1 MVSAKETLI
10 IRKSRRY
17 KSYSYKNKHDY
28 LTIYYMTF
36 QQARTPAYLP
46 GQYLTILHITKIHYF
61 MKEIIIL
68 GTGCAGCKALFA
80 TVEKVVRENNIDA
93 QVSKQEDIMEIMRYN
108 VLTLPAMVIDGQ
120 VAATGRLSET
130 EVKKLL
136 TI

>member
-1 MVSAKETLI
+1 
-10 IRKSRRY
+10 
-17 KSYSYKNKHDY
+17 
-28 LTIYYMTF
+28 
-36 QQARTPAYLP
+36 
-46 GQYLTILHITKIHYF
+46 

-108 VLTLPAMVIDGQ
+108 VLTLPAVVIDGK

-136 TI
+136 AI

>member
-1 MVSAKETLI
+1 
-10 IRKSRRY
+10 
-17 KSYSYKNKHDY
+17 
-28 LTIYYMTF
+28 
-36 QQARTPAYLP
+36 
-46 GQYLTILHITKIHYF
+46 

-93 QVSKQEDIMEIMRYN
+93 QVGKQEDIMEIMRYN

-130 EVKKLL
+130 EGKKLL
-136 TI
+136 AI

>member
-1 MVSAKETLI
+1 
-10 IRKSRRY
+10 
-17 KSYSYKNKHDY
+17 
-28 LTIYYMTF
+28 
-36 QQARTPAYLP
+36 
-46 GQYLTILHITKIHYF
+46 

-108 VLTLPAMVIDGQ
+108 VLTLPAVVIDGQ

-130 EVKKLL
+130 EVQKLL
-136 TI
+136 AI

>member
-1 MVSAKETLI
+1 
-10 IRKSRRY
+10 
-17 KSYSYKNKHDY
+17 
-28 LTIYYMTF
+28 
-36 QQARTPAYLP
+36 
-46 GQYLTILHITKIHYF
+46 

-120 VAATGRLSET
+120 VAATGRLSGT

>member
-1 MVSAKETLI
+1 
-10 IRKSRRY
+10 
-17 KSYSYKNKHDY
+17 
-28 LTIYYMTF
+28 
-36 QQARTPAYLP
+36 
-46 GQYLTILHITKIHYF
+46 

-108 VLTLPAMVIDGQ
+108 VLTLPAVVIDGQ
-120 VAATGRLSET
+120 VVATGRLSDT

-136 TI
+136 AI

>member
-1 MVSAKETLI
+1 
-10 IRKSRRY
+10 
-17 KSYSYKNKHDY
+17 
-28 LTIYYMTF
+28 
-36 QQARTPAYLP
+36 
-46 GQYLTILHITKIHYF
+46 

-80 TVEKVVRENNIDA
+80 TVEKVVRENHIDA

-136 TI
+136 TIFYRVCPNPYMLAFCLRRRQFAKERTSTNNRLGYRTCTNRDSLFLRQAALRYLPRH

>member
-1 MVSAKETLI
+1 MFDILPFYQYI
-10 IRKSRRY
+10 
-17 KSYSYKNKHDY
+17 
-28 LTIYYMTF
+28 TI
-36 QQARTPAYLP
+36 
-46 GQYLTILHITKIHYF
+46 

-136 TI
+136 AI

>member
-1 MVSAKETLI
+1 
-10 IRKSRRY
+10 
-17 KSYSYKNKHDY
+17 
-28 LTIYYMTF
+28 
-36 QQARTPAYLP
+36 
-46 GQYLTILHITKIHYF
+46 

-120 VAATGRLSET
+120 VAATGRLSEK
-130 EVKKLL
+130 EVKTLL